1 MFSVD
6 RDRNYPSRS
15 HKANRGT
22 YPHISSETQIVP
34 ELLDTAGN
42 LIKDPLLVMRSISV
56 EDAREQL
63 DAPLYASPGYKGDQ
77 EEA

>member
-1 MFSVD
+1 V
-6 RDRNYPSRS
+6 
-15 HKANRGT
+15 
-22 YPHISSETQIVP
+22 PHP
-34 ELLDTAGN
+34 ELDTAGN

-63 DAPLYASPGYKGDQ
+63 DALYDASPAKGDQ